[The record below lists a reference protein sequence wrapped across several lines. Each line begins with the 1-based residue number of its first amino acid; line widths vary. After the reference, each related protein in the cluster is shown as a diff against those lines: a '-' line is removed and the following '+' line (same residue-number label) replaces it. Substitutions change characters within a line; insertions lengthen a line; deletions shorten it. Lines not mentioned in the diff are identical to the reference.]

1 MNKNIVAFSSK
12 MKMADIISAE
22 PKLILVI
29 EHLNIKLGFGE
40 DTVEDIC
47 RRYGLSAELFLCVCN
62 IFTYGEFVPHP
73 GNLDTSDI
81 KGIIRYLRACHHFY
95 IDDYFP
101 ELHGNI
107 HKMMEL
113 CDKVSEKTLNKFFD
127 DYENEIRKH
136 FDYEEQT
143 VFPYVEKLLE
153 GKASGKYNIK
163 SFAKHH
169 GDIEEKLNDFKNIIM
184 KYLPESASSPVRF
197 TVLEDIYKIEDDL
210 TAHTI
215 IEDKLLVPMVS
226 SIEETQFGKDKQY
239 GRTDK
244 KEGK

>member
-12 MKMADIISAE
+12 MKMADMISAE
-22 PKLILVI
+22 PELILVL
-29 EHLNIKLGFGE
+29 EHLDIRLGFGE

-47 RRYGLSAELFLCVCN
+47 DRYGLSPELFLCVCN
-62 IFTYGEFVPHP
+62 IFTYGELIPNP
-73 GNLDTSDI
+73 DNLDISDI
-81 KGIIRYLRACHHFY
+81 KGIIRYLRACHSFY

-136 FDYEEQT
+136 FDYEENT
-143 VFPYVEKLLE
+143 VFPYVENLLE
-153 GKASGKYNIK
+153 GKAGGRYNIK

-169 GDIEEKLNDFKNIIM
+169 GNIEEKLNDFKNIIM

-197 TVLEDIYKIEDDL
+197 RVLEDVYKIEDDL

-215 IEDKLLVPMVS
+215 IEDKLLVPLVS
-226 SIEETQFGKDKQY
+226 AIEEGIYCKDRQH
-239 GRTDK
+239 GGSDK